1 MPEKTLIIDENPLP
15 QPRPRVTKWG
25 VFDKLR
31 EKKLWWKSII
41 ANQFNDVLE
50 CPVEVEFR
58 FYLKIPKSTS
68 KKKIAQ
74 MIVGEIF
81 HTKKPDIDNLVVG
94 LLNCM
99 TDVVYRD
106 DNQVY
111 KLHAEKK
118 YSLEP
123 RTEILVRWEESGQD
137 KNSENGQ

>member
-1 MPEKTLIIDENPLP
+1 MEKRIIIDSEPLP

-41 ANQFNDVLE
+41 AQQFHEMLE
-50 CPVEVEFR
+50 CPVEIEFI
-58 FYLKIPKSTS
+58 FYMKIPKSLS
-68 KKKIAQ
+68 QKKRMEILE
-74 MIVGEIF
+74 GEIK
-81 HTKKPDIDNLVVG
+81 HTKKPDIDNLIIG
-94 LLNCM
+94 LLNSM

-118 YSLEP
+118 YSDKP
-123 RTEILVRWEESGQD
+123 RMEIFIKW
-137 KNSENGQ
+137 